1 MFLVIQ
7 NDTINLNDISRISRE
22 GTKIKVYFISQN
34 PVAEY
39 DFDTESNATEVEY
52 KVFQNLEEK
61 RLIV

>member
-22 GTKIKVYFISQN
+22 GAKIKVYFISDN
-34 PVAEY
+34 PVAQFN
-39 DFDTESNATEVEY
+39 FDTENDATEVEY
-52 KVFQNLEEK
+52 KVFQNLEER

>member
-7 NDTINLNDISRISRE
+7 NDTINVNDISRISRE
-22 GTKIKVYFISQN
+22 GAKIKVYFISQN

-39 DFDTESNATEVEY
+39 DFETESDATEVEY
-52 KVFQNLEEK
+52 KIFQNLEEK